1 MVSMM
6 HECFAC
12 QPLRNSND
20 IFSLESFLPFQF
32 FIYLFSRMNKVA
44 RISQLFYDFGLLF
57 FNSICWGKSY
67 LTKDFSRHRTSLQL
81 QGSQHLFAP
90 DQHSSPVV
98 GKIFV
103 FPSCD
108 TDSKEKKSARVRGK
122 IIIQLCTWCR

>member
-1 MVSMM
+1 MM

-44 RISQLFYDFGLLF
+44 RISQLFLRLWTSFLQFNLL
-57 FNSICWGKSY
+57 GKSY